1 MSLVGIGTDLV
12 AIDRLGRMHRAHGE
26 RLAVRLLAS
35 SELAGYRQA
44 AAGVRESV
52 RDRDTSPAAAF
63 LARRFAAKEAAAKA
77 LGCGIGAGAG
87 FHDLIVGH
95 TPAGAPRLEFSGAAR
110 TTAARLG
117 VTTTHLSISDEQGYA
132 LAFVVLE
139 R

>member
-12 AIDRLGRMHRAHGE
+12 AIDRLARMHRAHGE

-35 SELAGYRQA
+35 AELADYRKA
-44 AAGVRESV
+44 AVARVDAQ
-52 RDRDTSPAAAF
+52 DRGANAAAAF

-117 VTTTHLSISDEQGYA
+117 VTATHLSISDEQGHA